1 MTDQPQ
7 TWDKE
12 ILPRRGLFAIPLREL
27 AHYRDLVWLMA
38 KRNLTAQYK
47 QTVLGPAWF
56 VLQPL
61 LTTLVF
67 SFVFG
72 RMTTLGTENIPH
84 FLFYMG
90 GLVLFSFFSDL
101 INKTALTFTRN
112 APLFGKVYFPRL
124 AMPLSQAITS
134 LAGFGVQ
141 FVVFL
146 VGFAYY
152 LAKMHW
158 FPDPAHPIHLE
169 PNWRIA
175 LLPIF
180 ILQITMLGLGA
191 GMIVAAI
198 TTRYRDLQ
206 MAVGFGVQLLM
217 FCSSVAFPLSRIE
230 GPKAAFYQQVLKL
243 NPMVPA
249 IEGFR
254 FAFLGKGMVTQLD
267 MIIAFATAAGIFF
280 LGLVMFSR
288 TEQTV
293 MDTV

>member
-1 MTDQPQ
+1 MPESWTKQ
-7 TWDKE
+7 
-12 ILPRRGLFAIPLREL
+12 ILPRRGVFDIPLREL
-27 AHYRDLVWLMA
+27 WAYRDLVWLMA

-72 RMTTLGTENIPH
+72 RMTGLGTDKVPH

-101 INKTALTFTRN
+101 INKTAVTFTRN
-112 APLFGKVYFPRL
+112 AQLFGKVYFPRL
-124 AMPLSQAITS
+124 AMPLSQALTS

-141 FVVFL
+141 FSVFL
-146 VGFAYY
+146 IGFAYY
-152 LAKMHW
+152 LVKMHW
-158 FPDPAHPIHLE
+158 FPDAAHPVHLA

-175 LLPIF
+175 LAPIF
-180 ILQITMLGLGA
+180 LLQVTLFGLGLG
-191 GMIVAAI
+191 MIIAAL

-206 MAVGFGVQLLM
+206 MAVGFGVQLMM
-217 FCSSVAFPLSRIE
+217 FCSSVAFPLSSIE
-230 GPKAAFYQQVLKL
+230 GPKAELYRQILKF
-243 NPMVPA
+243 NPLVPA

-254 FAFLGKGMVTQLD
+254 FAFLGKGLVTEMD
-267 MIIAFATAAGIFF
+267 MAIAFGMSTAIFF
-280 LGLVMFSR
+280 AGLLMFSR